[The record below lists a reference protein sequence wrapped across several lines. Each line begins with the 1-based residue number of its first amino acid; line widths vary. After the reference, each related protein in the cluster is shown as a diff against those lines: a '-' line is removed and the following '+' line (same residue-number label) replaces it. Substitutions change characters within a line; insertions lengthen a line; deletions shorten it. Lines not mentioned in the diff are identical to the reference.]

1 MYLEQGYLSKG
12 GRWKYLP
19 FPLVFI
25 ALIAWNFYTLKSG
38 DINVE
43 ETMQQMVNTFGK
55 NLFLFINL
63 MQFVLGF
70 GFLLLLVKLVHKQPL
85 RALVTSRKKIDWK
98 RVRFS
103 ILLWGLVVLSTTLLG
118 VYANPESY
126 EIQFNLS
133 KFIPLFIVVVLMVP
147 IQTSFEE
154 LLFRS
159 YMMQGFG
166 VLLGRRWIP
175 FIISSLL
182 FGLMHIGNPEIEK
195 MGYVVLLFYV
205 GTGFFL
211 GLITLMDEGVEL
223 ALGFHAINNTLSAL
237 LVTSSWT
244 AFQTDSVFLDT
255 SVPNFGLEVIF
266 PVFIVYPI
274 MIYIFA
280 KKYRWTG
287 WRNKLFGKLMSEE
300 KFLIQNEH

>member
-12 GRWKYLP
+12 GRWKYIP

>member
-19 FPLVFI
+19 FPLLFV
-25 ALIAWNFYTLKSG
+25 ALIAWNFYSLKSG

-43 ETMQQMVNTFGK
+43 ETMQFMVDKLGK

-63 MQFVLGF
+63 LQFLLGF
-70 GFLLLLVKLVHKQPL
+70 VFLLLLVKLVHKQPL
-85 RALVTSRKKIDWK
+85 RAFLTSRKKVDWK

-103 ILLWGLVVLSTTLLG
+103 ILLWGSVVLTTTLLG
-118 VYANPESY
+118 VYTNPESY
-126 EIQFNLS
+126 EMQFNLS
-133 KFIPLFIVVVLMVP
+133 KFIPLLLVVVLMVP

-159 YMMQGFG
+159 YFMQGFG

-175 FIISSLL
+175 FVLSSLL
-182 FGLMHIGNPEIEK
+182 FGVMHIGNPEVEK
-195 MGYVVLLFYV
+195 MGYIVLLFYI

-237 LVTSSWT
+237 LITSSWT

-255 SVPNFGLEVIF
+255 SIPNFGIEVIF

-287 WRNKLFGKLMSEE
+287 WRNKLFGKLISEE
-300 KFLIQNEH
+300 KFLKQYEH